1 MKLKLLVFFNLMFI
15 TTHFAMCQNPAKN
28 SLAVEKIW
36 GQYDK
41 YKEPGIKNRFMKHA
55 EMMPLIPK
63 HVDSRLVTIEEI
75 GKSVRGRS
83 INHLTA
89 GRGKTK
95 VMLWSQMH
103 GDESTA
109 TMALFDMFN
118 FLSSNDDNSELRKLI
133 LNNLE
138 LHFVPMLNPDGA
150 QAWKRR
156 NDLEI
161 DINRDARM
169 LVTPEGRALMELAK
183 KLQPQIGFNL
193 HDQNYLYSSGRSKNS
208 ATISFLAPAYN
219 YPKDMNAVR
228 KRATQIILSMNKAL
242 QTKSPGNV
250 AKYNDDFDPRCFG
263 DTFQGMEISTIL
275 IESGGYYHDPE
286 KQFIRKLNFLALLT
300 AFEAIAKSSYEKEDI
315 KDYDAIPEN
324 ENSLYD
330 VFVKNVII
338 TKEGREFKTHLGI
351 NRSQVRSTDNAAM
364 SYSGRIAELGDQ
376 ELVFGYDEID
386 ASGLKFTPANIK
398 TMTKA
403 EWEKLT
409 PQQELDLIKEGYL
422 FVKWSDGPSPTG
434 AIKNRLLNLTNNTEN
449 AVQEAG
455 IGQNAQF
462 LLTRDGKPVFA
473 VVNGYKVD
481 LSQPAKVLANT
492 YGY

>member
-1 MKLKLLVFFNLMFI
+1 MKIKLQVIFNLLLI
-15 TTHFAMCQNPAKN
+15 SSHFAMCQPAQN
-28 SLAVEKIW
+28 SAAIEKVW
-36 GQYDK
+36 GQYNK
-41 YKEPGIKNRFMKHA
+41 YKEPAITNRFMKHA
-55 EMMPLIPK
+55 EMIPLIQK
-63 HVDSRLVTIEEI
+63 HVDSKFLTKEEI
-75 GKSVRGRS
+75 GKSVRDRS

-118 FLSSNDDNSELRKLI
+118 FLSATDDNSDLRKLI
-133 LNNLE
+133 LDNLE

-169 LVTPEGRALMELAK
+169 QVTPEGRALMGLAK
-183 KLQPQIGFNL
+183 RLQPEIGFNL

-242 QTKSPGNV
+242 QTKSSGNV

-263 DTFQGMEISTIL
+263 DTFQGMGISTIL
-275 IESGGYYHDPE
+275 IESGGYYQDPE

-300 AFEAIAKSSYEKEDI
+300 AFESIAKASYEKEDI
-315 KDYDAIPEN
+315 KDLEKIPEN
-324 ENSLYD
+324 DNSLYD
-330 VFVKNVII
+330 VFVKNVTIN
-338 TKEGREFKTHLGI
+338 KEGYEFQTHLGI
-351 NRSQVRSTDNAAM
+351 NRSQVRLADNSGM
-364 SYSGRIAELGDQ
+364 TFSGRIAEVGDQ
-376 ELVFGYDEID
+376 ELIFGYDEID

-398 TMTKA
+398 TMSRS
-403 EWEKLT
+403 EWEKLS
-409 PQQELDLIKEGYL
+409 PRQELDLIKDGYL
-422 FVKWSDGPSPTG
+422 FVKWSDGKSPTG
-434 AIKNRLLNLTNNTEN
+434 AIKNRLLNLTNSSETP
-449 AVQEAG
+449 VQEAG

-462 LLTRDGKPVFA
+462 LLTRDGKPVYA

-481 LSQPAKVLANT
+481 LNQPAKVLSNT

>member
-1 MKLKLLVFFNLMFI
+1 MKRLMLFVNLALI
-15 TTHFAMCQNPAKN
+15 TFHLAMCQTPAQN
-28 SLAVEKIW
+28 SLAVEKVW
-36 GQYDK
+36 GQYDR
-41 YKEPGIKNRFMKHA
+41 YREPAITNRFMKHT
-55 EMMPLIPK
+55 EMLPLIQK
-63 HVDSRLVTIEEI
+63 HVDSKFLAKEEI

-89 GRGKTK
+89 GGGKIK

-109 TMALFDMFN
+109 TMAMFDMFN
-118 FLSSNDDNSELRKLI
+118 FLSSSDDNSDLRKLI
-133 LNNLE
+133 LDNLE

-150 QAWKRR
+150 QAWMRR

-169 LVTPEGRALMELAK
+169 QVTPEGRALMELAK
-183 KLQPQIGFNL
+183 KLHPQIGFNL
-193 HDQNYLYSSGRSKNS
+193 HDQNYLYSAGRSRNS

-228 KRATQIILSMNKAL
+228 KSATQIILTMNKAL

-263 DTFQGMEISTIL
+263 DTFQGMGISTIL

-300 AFEAIAKSSYEKEDI
+300 AFESIAKQSYEKEDI
-315 KDYDAIPEN
+315 KDYDIIPEN
-324 ENSLYD
+324 DNSLYD
-330 VFVKNVII
+330 VFVKNVTI
-338 TKEGREFKTHLGI
+338 TKEGQEFKTHLGI
-351 NRSQVRSTDNAAM
+351 NRSQVRTPDNSSM
-364 SYSGRIAELGDQ
+364 TYSGRIEELGDQ

-386 ASGLKFTPANIK
+386 ASGLKFTPGKVK
-398 TMTKA
+398 TMTKSQ
-403 EWEKLT
+403 WGKLS

-422 FVKWSDGPSPTG
+422 FVKWSDGKSPAG
-434 AIKNRLLNLTNNTEN
+434 AIKNRLLNLTNNSRN
-449 AVQEAG
+449 SIQIAG
-455 IGQNAQF
+455 IGQSAQF
-462 LLTRDGKPVFA
+462 LLTRDGKPIYA

-481 LSQPAKVLANT
+481 LSQPAKALA
-492 YGY
+492 

>member
-1 MKLKLLVFFNLMFI
+1 
-15 TTHFAMCQNPAKN
+15 MCQSPPQKSA
-28 SLAVEKIW
+28 SVEKVW
-36 GQYDK
+36 SQYIK
-41 YKEPGIKNRFMKHA
+41 YKEPAITNRFMKHA
-55 EMMPLIPK
+55 EMMPLIQK
-63 HVDSRLVTIEEI
+63 HVDSKFLTKEEI
-75 GKSVRGRS
+75 GESIQGRS

-89 GRGKTK
+89 GKGEIK

-109 TMALFDMFN
+109 TMALFDLFN
-118 FLSSNDDNSELRKLI
+118 FLSASDENNELRKLI
-133 LNNLE
+133 LDNLE

-169 LVTPEGRALMELAK
+169 LVTPEGRALMGLAK
-183 KLQPQIGFNL
+183 KLQPEIGFNL

-242 QTKSPGNV
+242 QIKSPGNV
-250 AKYNDDFDPRCFG
+250 AKYNDDFDPRAFG
-263 DTFQGMEISTIL
+263 DTFQGMGISTIL

-300 AFEAIAKSSYEKEDI
+300 AFESIAKGLYEMEDI
-315 KDYDAIPEN
+315 KDYEIIPEN
-324 ENSLYD
+324 ETSLYD
-330 VFVKNVII
+330 VFVKNVTI
-338 TKEGREFKTHLGI
+338 TKEGQEFKTYIGV
-351 NRSQVRSTDNAAM
+351 NRFQIKSTDNDGMTFA
-364 SYSGRIAELGDQ
+364 GRIAEIGDQ
-376 ELVFGYDEID
+376 ELVYGYDEID
-386 ASGLKFTPANIK
+386 ASGLKFTPAKIK
-398 TMTKA
+398 TMTRA
-403 EWEKLT
+403 EWEKLNL
-409 PQQELDLIKEGYL
+409 QQELNLIKEGYL
-422 FVKWSDGPSPTG
+422 FVKWSDGKSPIG
-434 AIKNRLLNLTNNTEN
+434 AIKNRLLNLTNNKEN
-449 AVQEAG
+449 LVQVAG
-455 IGQNAQF
+455 IGQNAHF

-481 LSQPAKVLANT
+481 LSQPAKALINT
-492 YGY
+492 VGY